1 VATSPSPGDGGEVEG
16 RRRDIKDRECHRAI
30 RARTKNL
37 KMTPRFLI
45 QIYVSG
51 RGDVIPTTL
60 LGNFVA
66 QVLLFGRQVAHKEN
80 ILLKIPRRQISRTRL
95 YHVFE
100 QDLVDQ
106 ILGEMTLKKA

>member
-1 VATSPSPGDGGEVEG
+1 MGAMK
-16 RRRDIKDRECHRAI
+16 RRKREISARDRIAANVH
-30 RARTKNL
+30 TGPNNL
-37 KMTPRFLI
+37 KMTTRLLI

-51 RGDVIPTTL
+51 RSDIIPTSL

-80 ILLKIPRRQISRTRL
+80 ILLKVPRRQISRTRQ

-106 ILGEMTLKKA
+106 ISGEVTLKKA

>member
-1 VATSPSPGDGGEVEG
+1 MGTVEG
-16 RRRDIKDRECHRAI
+16 RRREIKNRECRS
-30 RARTKNL
+30 RTGGGPKNL
-37 KMTPRFLI
+37 KMTTPLLI

-51 RGDVIPTTL
+51 RGDVIPTRF

-66 QVLLFGRQVAHKEN
+66 QVLLFGRQVTHKEN
-80 ILLKIPRRQISRTRL
+80 ILLKIPRCQISRTRQ

-106 ILGEMTLKKA
+106 IFGEVTLKKA